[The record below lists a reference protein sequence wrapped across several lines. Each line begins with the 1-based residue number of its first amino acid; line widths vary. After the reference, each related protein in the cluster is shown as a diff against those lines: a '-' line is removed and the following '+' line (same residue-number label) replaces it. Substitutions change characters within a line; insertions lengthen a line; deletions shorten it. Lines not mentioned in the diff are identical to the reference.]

1 MIKRC
6 FCTPSKASVIV
17 VTLLWLVQGILIIK
31 KIVECSLKFNL
42 SEIEAVINHIY
53 LIPIFII
60 YGLMIVGALFGLL
73 VINCTKTS
81 MMLFLYSKVARIIAR
96 SNIIGINILTI
107 VEIVFQ
113 GSEILGECQNLSH
126 ICNHEY
132 YYTRSISDKCQ
143 GLGYV
148 CNQKYFDII
157 RTIIL
162 YALAS
167 ILLSMY
173 SAIIIS
179 GYAHKIRDKE
189 EIKKMLQE
197 MITKT

>member
-1 MIKRC
+1 MLVGMIKRC

-96 SNIIGINILTI
+96 SNIIG
-107 VEIVFQ
+107 
-113 GSEILGECQNLSH
+113 
-126 ICNHEY
+126 
-132 YYTRSISDKCQ
+132 
-143 GLGYV
+143 LGYV